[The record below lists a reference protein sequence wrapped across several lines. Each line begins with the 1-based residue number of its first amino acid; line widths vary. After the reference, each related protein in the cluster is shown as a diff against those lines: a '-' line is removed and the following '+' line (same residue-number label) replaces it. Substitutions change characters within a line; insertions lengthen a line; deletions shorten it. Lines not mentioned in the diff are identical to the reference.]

1 MRIVPY
7 CTLEAISGYIS
18 DIEVLSWLAVARGN
32 VETRILRGEV
42 ILNASAAA
50 QFRAHERDIEDLAM
64 EEAEL
69 LESIN
74 DFVEDRD
81 GGYDYQ
87 DQLQREAD
95 EARRGPTF
103 GIGDGWDSDD
113 SCDHDFCLWRRWAG
127 DD

>member
-1 MRIVPY
+1 MRIAPY

-50 QFRAHERDIEDLAM
+50 QFRAYERDLEDLAM

-81 GGYDYQ
+81 GGYDYE

-95 EARRGPTF
+95 EDKRGRMYGF
-103 GIGDGWDSDD
+103 GDGWDSDD
-113 SCDHDFCLWRRWAG
+113 SCDHNFCLWRRWAG